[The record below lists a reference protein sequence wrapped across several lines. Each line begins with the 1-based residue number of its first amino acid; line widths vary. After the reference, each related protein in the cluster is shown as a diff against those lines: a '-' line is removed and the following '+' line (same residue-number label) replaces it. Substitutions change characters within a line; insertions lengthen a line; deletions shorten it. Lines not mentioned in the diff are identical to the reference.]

1 MKESYVGRGAL
12 KLLGALS
19 SFEISVKGLTCVDLG
34 ASTGGFTEV
43 LLEQGARH
51 VFAVDTAYGELAWK
65 LRQDE
70 RVTVLE
76 RTNARRIESF
86 PEKIDLVVID
96 ISLIRLEVIL
106 ESIEHWIEPGTP
118 VIALL
123 KVQYQIRDK
132 KKLKKGVVQDPQTR
146 EIALKEFFDWQ
157 FAHQSWSL
165 KSAVPSAIRGGSG
178 NQEYFVLMG
187 FMDQDQVPACWEDIR
202 KTCLQS

>member
-19 SFEISVKGLTCVDLG
+19 SFKISAQGLTCADLG

-43 LLEQGARH
+43 LLEQGAKH
-51 VFAVDTAYGELAWK
+51 VFAVDTAYGELAWA

-86 PEKIDLVVID
+86 PEKIELVVID

-106 ESIEHWIEPGTP
+106 ESIEHWLAPGTP

-132 KKLKKGVVQDPQTR
+132 KKLKKGVIQDQETR
-146 EIALKEFFDWQ
+146 EAALKEFFDWQ

-165 KSAVPSAIRGGSG
+165 KSAVPSAIRGSSG

-187 FMDQDQVPACWEDIR
+187 FMDQDQVSACW
-202 KTCLQS
+202 